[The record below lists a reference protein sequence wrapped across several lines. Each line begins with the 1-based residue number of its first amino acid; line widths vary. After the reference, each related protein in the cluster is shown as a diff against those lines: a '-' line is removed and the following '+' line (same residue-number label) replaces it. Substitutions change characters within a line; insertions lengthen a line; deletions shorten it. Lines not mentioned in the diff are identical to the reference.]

1 MPKQVI
7 KKGAT
12 IKKAGGVSGFKERKG
27 MNREDDKS
35 KLTASSSIA
44 DKPMDWLIMPKAF
57 QDATKL
63 PGIPIGYSTCVMG
76 HSNTGKSTLIN
87 HAIVAAQ
94 RQGIIPVII
103 DTENSFSFD
112 YAVAMGFKAEPVYGD
127 VDVEVVD
134 PDTGEVT
141 VETRN
146 MAIHWNGDFL
156 YYNNNI
162 LIEQYGNYDYGT
174 GKTVDTYRTSAVIED
189 VSACIDEIIKAQ
201 ANGEIDQ
208 SLLFVWDSIG
218 SLKSYQSYN
227 AKGTGNKAWDA
238 AAISACFE
246 DLIGAKIPGSRKVS
260 SKYTNTFLYVNKVW
274 MDFMSNPVGPA
285 TMKPKG
291 GASMTYK
298 ARLEIIMGGK
308 LSAGIKKLS
317 ATAKGAK
324 YSYGIETKIRV
335 EKNHLDAPYNVTY
348 EGPIIATDKGF
359 VAADQL
365 EEFKKE
371 HVSRILKELQE
382 SSKNYEIKAA
392 DISYTSESEGGDE
405 E

>member
-12 IKKAGGVSGFKERKG
+12 IKKVGGVSGFKERKG
-27 MNREDDKS
+27 MNREDDKA

-112 YAVAMGFKAEPVYGD
+112 YAVAMGFKANPMRGD

-134 PDTGEVT
+134 PDTGEIT
-141 VETRN
+141 VESKN
-146 MAIHWNGDFL
+146 MVIHWDGDFL

-174 GKTVDTYRTSAVIED
+174 GKTIDTYRTSAVIED
-189 VSACIDEIIKAQ
+189 VSACIDEILKSQ
-201 ANGEIDQ
+201 ASGEIDQ
-208 SLLFVWDSIG
+208 PLLFVWDSIG

-246 DLIGAKIPGSRKVS
+246 DLDGAKIPGSRKVS
-260 SKYTNTFLYVNKVW
+260 SKFTNTFQYVNKVW

-291 GASMTYK
+291 GSSMTYK
-298 ARLEIIMGGK
+298 ARLEIVMGGK

-359 VAADQL
+359 VAADEL
-365 EEFKKE
+365 ETFKKE

-392 DISYTSESEGGDE
+392 DISYTSETEDGYE

>member
-12 IKKAGGVSGFKERKG
+12 IKKVGGVSGFKERKG
-27 MNREDDKS
+27 MNREDDKA

-112 YAVAMGFKAEPVYGD
+112 YAVAMGFKANPMRGD

-134 PDTGEVT
+134 PDTGEIT
-141 VETRN
+141 VESKN
-146 MAIHWNGDFL
+146 MVIHWDGDFL

-174 GKTVDTYRTSAVIED
+174 GKTIDTYRTSAVIED
-189 VSACIDEIIKAQ
+189 VSACIDEILKSQ
-201 ANGEIDQ
+201 ASGEIDQ
-208 SLLFVWDSIG
+208 PLLFVWDSIG

-246 DLIGAKIPGSRKVS
+246 DLVGAKIPGSRKVS
-260 SKYTNTFLYVNKVW
+260 SKFTNTFLYVNKVW

-291 GASMTYK
+291 GSSMTYK
-298 ARLEIIMGGK
+298 ARLEIVMGGK

-359 VAADQL
+359 VAADEL
-365 EEFKKE
+365 ETFKKE

-392 DISYTSESEGGDE
+392 DISYTSETEDGYE

>member
-27 MNREDDKS
+27 MNREDDKA

-112 YAVAMGFKAEPVYGD
+112 YAVAMGFKANPVYGD

-134 PDTGEVT
+134 PDTGEIT
-141 VETRN
+141 VETKN
-146 MAIHWNGDFL
+146 MVIHWNGDFL

-162 LIEQYGNYDYGT
+162 LIEQYGNYDYAT
-174 GKTVDTYRTSAVIED
+174 GKTTESYRTSAVIED
-189 VSACIDEIIKAQ
+189 VSACIDEILKSQ
-201 ANGEIDQ
+201 ASGEIDQ
-208 SLLFVWDSIG
+208 PLLFVWDSIG
-218 SLKSYQSYN
+218 SLNCFQSYN
-227 AKGTGNKAWDA
+227 AKGIPNKMWNAGA
-238 AAISACFE
+238 MKACFE
-246 DLIGAKIPGSRKVS
+246 DLVGAKIPGSRKVS

-274 MDFMSNPVGPA
+274 LDSQSNPVGPA
-285 TMKPKG
+285 IMKPNG
-291 GASMTYK
+291 GTSMTYK
-298 ARLEIIMGGK
+298 ARLEIVMGGK
-308 LSAGIKKLS
+308 LTAGIKKLS

-348 EGPIIATDKGF
+348 EGPIIATDTGF
-359 VAADQL
+359 VAADEL
-365 EEFKKE
+365 ETFKKE

-382 SSKNYEIKAA
+382 TSKNYEIKAG
-392 DISYTSESEGGDE
+392 DISYTSEEEGDYAE
-405 E
+405 

>member
-12 IKKAGGVSGFKERKG
+12 IKKVGGVSGFKERKG

-112 YAVAMGFKAEPVYGD
+112 YAVAMGFKANPIRGD

-134 PDTGEVT
+134 PDTGEIT
-141 VETRN
+141 VESKN
-146 MAIHWNGDFL
+146 MVIHWDGDFL

-174 GKTVDTYRTSAVIED
+174 GKTIDTYRTSAVIED
-189 VSACIDEIIKAQ
+189 VSACIDEILKSQ
-201 ANGEIDQ
+201 ASGEIDQ
-208 SLLFVWDSIG
+208 PLLFVWDSIG

-246 DLIGAKIPGSRKVS
+246 DLVGAKIPGSRKVS
-260 SKYTNTFLYVNKVW
+260 SKFTNTFLYVNKVW

-291 GASMTYK
+291 GSSMTYK
-298 ARLEIIMGGK
+298 ARLEIVMGGK

-359 VAADQL
+359 VAADEL
-365 EEFKKE
+365 ETFKKE

-392 DISYTSESEGGDE
+392 DISYTSETEDGYE

>member
-94 RQGIIPVII
+94 HQGIIPIII
-103 DTENSFSFD
+103 DTENSFSFE

-127 VDVEVVD
+127 VDVETVN
-134 PDTGEVT
+134 PETGEIT
-141 VETRN
+141 VETKN
-146 MAIHWNGDFL
+146 MIIHWNGDFL

-189 VSACIDEIIKAQ
+189 VSACIDEILKAQ

-208 SLLFVWDSIG
+208 PLLFVWDSIG

-246 DLIGAKIPGSRKVS
+246 DLVGAKIPGSRKVS

-291 GASMTYK
+291 GSSMTYK
-298 ARLEIIMGGK
+298 ARLEIVMGGK

-359 VAADQL
+359 VAADEL
-365 EEFKKE
+365 ETFKKE

-392 DISYTSESEGGDE
+392 DISYTSESEGGE
-405 E
+405 ED

>member
-12 IKKAGGVSGFKERKG
+12 IKKVGGVSGFKERKG
-27 MNREDDKS
+27 MNREDDKA

-94 RQGIIPVII
+94 RRGIIPVII

-112 YAVAMGFKAEPVYGD
+112 YAVAMGFKANPMRGD

-134 PDTGEVT
+134 PDTGEIT
-141 VETRN
+141 VESKN
-146 MAIHWNGDFL
+146 MVIHWDGDFL

-174 GKTVDTYRTSAVIED
+174 GKTIDTYRTSAVIED
-189 VSACIDEIIKAQ
+189 VSACIDEILKSQ
-201 ANGEIDQ
+201 ASGEIDQ
-208 SLLFVWDSIG
+208 PLLFVWDSIG

-246 DLIGAKIPGSRKVS
+246 DLVGAKIPGSRKVS
-260 SKYTNTFLYVNKVW
+260 SKFTNTFLYVNKVW

-291 GASMTYK
+291 GSSMTYK
-298 ARLEIIMGGK
+298 ARLEIVMGGK

-359 VAADQL
+359 VAADEL
-365 EEFKKE
+365 ETFKKE

-392 DISYTSESEGGDE
+392 DISYTSETEDGYE

>member
-12 IKKAGGVSGFKERKG
+12 IKKVGGVSGFKERKG

-112 YAVAMGFKAEPVYGD
+112 YAVAMGFKANPIRGD

-141 VETRN
+141 VESKN
-146 MAIHWNGDFL
+146 MVIHWDGDFL

-174 GKTVDTYRTSAVIED
+174 GKTIDTYRTSAVIED
-189 VSACIDEIIKAQ
+189 VSACIDEILKSQ

-208 SLLFVWDSIG
+208 PLLFVWDSIG

-246 DLIGAKIPGSRKVS
+246 DLVGAKIPGSRKVS
-260 SKYTNTFLYVNKVW
+260 SKFTNTFLYVNKVW

-291 GASMTYK
+291 GSSMTYK
-298 ARLEIIMGGK
+298 ARLEIVMGGK

-359 VAADQL
+359 VAADEL
-365 EEFKKE
+365 ETFKKE

-392 DISYTSESEGGDE
+392 DISYTSETEDGYE